1 MNKAKS
7 IFSFFFAVSVLL
19 IAAMPVNRQDQKK
32 EFSLLTSSFERVGIS
47 FKISSEVKIE
57 DRKNAPPLYI
67 TTFTFANKGERTI
80 RFGFADLDTSIY
92 ASLVFSTNNQDLSIS
107 LKPNETKTI
116 FIRTLKPPKIIPTN
130 ELILV
135 WRESLGKWEEY
146 AFNSSDTIHASTV
159 SDLN

>member
-7 IFSFFFAVSVLL
+7 IFSFFLAASVIL
-19 IAAMPVNRQDQKK
+19 ITAMPANGQDQKNK
-32 EFSLLTSSFERVGIS
+32 FSPLTSSFERVGIN
-47 FKISSEVKIE
+47 FKVSSEVKVE

-80 RFGFADLDTSIY
+80 KFGFADLDTSIY
-92 ASLVFSTNNQDLSIS
+92 ASLVFSADNQGLLIS
-107 LKPNETKTI
+107 LKPNETKVI

-135 WRESLGKWEEY
+135 WRESLEKYEEY
-146 AFNSSDTIHASTV
+146 AFNPSTTIHASIV
-159 SDLN
+159 SDFP